1 MEVLSPLEGLDES
14 DWTSPRISF
23 SQDFQIPGRCSA
35 KLLFMDSPDEEFS
48 FMFRSSASVDLP
60 SDDSMLSADE
70 LFFNGKVRSLQE
82 DANLPVGDG
91 YLDEG
96 NVGSERRIEQNPRC
110 FSMTIESCRGE
121 AGAGRA
127 YMSLNNS
134 RCSSP
139 SRSMSMPHTTPTSP
153 KSSSYLPSVQASST
167 LEATSSSILPGRSTS
182 PSQSS
187 VEMSSSSSSL
197 MSSALASS
205 TSMSSSKYS
214 SKLKEF
220 FKLKK
225 GNVSKDAAVPALPF
239 SSTSAEISRES
250 AQVSGSASCRLPS
263 RSFWPFS
270 RSNSA
275 GESKSTPVVLPPPR
289 RSNSA
294 GEGKTTSSSLL
305 PMNGPP
311 SKLCTHRN
319 APPVASMNV
328 QLKGLPS
335 SADTTSSS
343 NAFSKKGLPPL
354 PSSNARKTNSFFV
367 PARCGRD
374 SVALSSQSI
383 SVQACSLSNRNIKC
397 KSDIISSEAD
407 PSLMSPCTTSACTP
421 ENSMLSD
428 ERSPGGDFQPV
439 TADASPLTRKGRS
452 NTTASPGRQVRRGV
466 HSNAARNF
474 ARGSPRRGGVWNSPS
489 RGSGGRVSIRNLDRG
504 SASSKGHVRPKDMLS
519 REGATVRFAPV
530 LNVAVPSSKSKIF
543 SLGNIFS
550 KRDRVTSVRAYTVP
564 PPADSHGV

>member
-23 SQDFQIPGRCSA
+23 SQDFQTSGRCST
-35 KLLFMDSPDEEFS
+35 KSLFMDSPDEKFS
-48 FMFRSSASVDLP
+48 FMFRSSANVDLP

-96 NVGSERRIEQNPRC
+96 NVGSERRIEQNPRS

-127 YMSLNNS
+127 YMSLTNS

-153 KSSSYLPSVQASST
+153 TSSSCLPSVRASST
-167 LEATSSSILPGRSTS
+167 LEATSSSILPGWRTS
-182 PSQSS
+182 SLQSS

-205 TSMSSSKYS
+205 TLMSSSKYS

-225 GNVSKDAAVPALPF
+225 GNPSKDAAVPVLPF
-239 SSTSAEISRES
+239 SSASAEISRES

-311 SKLCTHRN
+311 SKLCTYRN

-328 QLKGLPS
+328 QVKGLPS

-383 SVQACSLSNRNIKC
+383 SVQACSLANRNIEC
-397 KSDIISSEAD
+397 MSDIISSEAE
-407 PSLMSPCTTSACTP
+407 PSLMSPCTASTCTP
-421 ENSMLSD
+421 ENSMFSD
-428 ERSPGGDFQPV
+428 ERSPSGEFQPV
-439 TADASPLTRKGRS
+439 ADASPLTRKGRS
-452 NTTASPGRQVRRGV
+452 GTTANPGRQVRRGV

-474 ARGSPRRGGVWNSPS
+474 ARGSPRRGGAWNSPS

-504 SASSKGHVRPKDMLS
+504 SASSKGHVRQKDMLS
-519 REGATVRFAPV
+519 REGASVRIAPV

-550 KRDRVTSVRAYTVP
+550 KRDRGTSVRAYTVP